1 MAPPKLTPRTEKRCP
16 RCDTVKPVDDFY
28 RNRSAS
34 DGRQGY
40 CKPCWTEKAKTS
52 NFRATGRYY
61 HRGHHLRKMYGITV
75 AEYDAMLAESGGK
88 CWVCGEAETATH
100 PKTGTLF
107 SLAVDHDHD
116 TGEVRGLLCFV
127 CNKTIRST
135 GDDRGRLMA
144 LIQYLDTRSPVKFS

>member
-1 MAPPKLTPRTEKRCP
+1 
-16 RCDTVKPVDDFY
+16 
-28 RNRSAS
+28 
-34 DGRQGY
+34 
-40 CKPCWTEKAKTS
+40 
-52 NFRATGRYY
+52 
-61 HRGHHLRKMYGITV
+61 MYGLTI
-75 AEYDAMLAESGGK
+75 EQYDELLARGDGK
-88 CWVCGEAETATH
+88 CWVGGEAETATH

-107 SLAVDHDHD
+107 SLAVDHDHQTNKVRALLCQ

>member
-1 MAPPKLTPRTEKRCP
+1 MAPPKLAPRTEKRCP
-16 RCDTVKPVDDFY
+16 DCGEVKPLDDFH
-28 RNRSAS
+28 RNRSAA

-40 CKPCWTEKAKTS
+40 CKPCWYQR
-52 NFRATGRYY
+52 NTGYHYARHGKSY
-61 HRGHHLRKMYGITV
+61 HRGSMLKAKYGITL
-75 AEYDAMLAESGGK
+75 EQYNAMLARSDGK
-88 CWVCGEAETATH
+88 CWACGQVEVARH

-116 TGEVRGLLCFV
+116 TGEVRGLLCFL

-144 LIQYLDTRSPVKFS
+144 LVQYLDSRAPVGS